1 MGCLKLKYLENPS
14 PLKVVYSAN
23 EAEQK
28 PVQGFW
34 RVDPL
39 SAKYAY
45 NSPYAFSENDVIRA
59 VELEGL
65 ERRVIINYV
74 HITKDD
80 KGATVK
86 VDKSTVT
93 HNVLEASLLQ
103 HGIVAA
109 TLEFYGVK
117 LKGPDYYGTQ
127 TVNVATYSDGTYS
140 ASSTYEDSKSEFIDW
155 TKSLGSNNK
164 RDYKGIPS
172 DGDVF
177 DEGDHDYDP
186 GTGGK
191 MSHDENPEGY
201 GGFGSENGTGTSG
214 PFRQTTLEEIN
225 VDTFETQGGPKLR
238 GYMYQETW
246 SKGYD
251 KPEGTIPKGPYFEDT
266 LMDGTPS
273 GEHKSKS
280 IIDYQL
286 QKRRAEYPNVNPK

>member
-14 PLKVVYSAN
+14 PLKVVYRAH

-28 PVQGFW
+28 PAQGFW
-34 RVDPL
+34 SLDPL
-39 SAKYAY
+39 GAKYAY
-45 NSPYAFSENDVIRA
+45 NSPYAFTENDVIRA

-65 ERRVIINYV
+65 GRRVIINYV

-80 KGATVK
+80 KRATVK

-93 HNVLEASLLQ
+93 HNVLEVSSLQ
-103 HGIVAA
+103 HGVVAA

-177 DEGDHDYDP
+177 DEGDHDYNP
-186 GTGGK
+186 GSGGK
-191 MSHDENPEGY
+191 MDPDENPEGY
-201 GGFGSENGTGTSG
+201 GGFGSGSSGSGNNWFAPPPSKQWQQNPIVPQLEDQIKKQSGDGYYYYREKSTGDTVKKSRLDLTKT
-214 PFRQTTLEEIN
+214 PLDTTGNKYNLKTN
-225 VDTFETQGGPKLR
+225 K
-238 GYMYQETW
+238 
-246 SKGYD
+246 
-251 KPEGTIPKGPYFEDT
+251 
-266 LMDGTPS
+266 
-273 GEHKSKS
+273 
-280 IIDYQL
+280 IIE
-286 QKRRAEYPNVNPK
+286 AEYEFYKGDKKK